1 MFERFT
7 GRARRSIVLAQ
18 EEARNLQH
26 NYIGTEHI
34 LLGLLN
40 EGQGVGARALAQ
52 SGVTLDNVRQEVTDT
67 IGLGQS
73 APAGHIPFTPRAK
86 KVLELALR
94 EALALHHNYIGTEH
108 ILLGLIREG
117 DGVAVQILKKHADP
131 AQFRAT
137 ILDILGA
144 TYAVGEGR
152 SRNWLRRVSAA
163 IGRPAEGDIPEA
175 EATQSQLSA
184 TPAADVTLTTAA
196 QLAGGDPVGSHHL
209 LLAALTDANS
219 AAARV
224 LASLGVDLTRA
235 KDALHNADI
244 TGTSDELPE
253 EAGRRQLN
261 IEVTG
266 EIVTIVATDEILVQS
281 ANAALKALN
290 DRAGRAGRASTA
302 GTAGQDEP
310 GGEQTPAATESGG
323 TPGGVIRGAD
333 LSGLPASNLAKAW
346 GALHDSLS
354 AIAASAQAA
363 AQTETVREASE
374 RARAGQQGKSGPQA
388 GSGTEATPHTEAGPQ

>member
-7 GRARRSIVLAQ
+7 PRARRSIVLAQ
-18 EEARNLQH
+18 EEARNLHH

-34 LLGLLN
+34 LLGLLH
-40 EGQGVGARALAQ
+40 EGQGVAARALTPL
-52 SGVTLDNVRQEVTDT
+52 GVTLDGVRQEVTAT
-67 IGLGQS
+67 VGMGQNS
-73 APAGHIPFTPRAK
+73 PSGHIPFTPRAK

-108 ILLGLIREG
+108 ILLGVIREG
-117 DGVAVQILKKHADP
+117 DGVGVQILKGHADP
-131 AQFRAT
+131 QQFRTAV
-137 ILDILGA
+137 LDMLHSRYPA
-144 TYAVGEGR
+144 SEAR

-163 IGRPAEGDIPEA
+163 LGRPLEDDLPGEGVE
-175 EATQSQLSA
+175 QSVLSA

-235 KDALHNADI
+235 KDALRGADI
-244 TGTSDELPE
+244 TGTTDELPE
-253 EAGRRQLN
+253 EAGRRQMN
-261 IEVTG
+261 VKVTE
-266 EIVTIVATDEILVQS
+266 EIVTIVVTDGILVAS

-290 DRAGRAGRASTA
+290 AAEKALGERT
-302 GTAGQDEP
+302 GQDGKASEE
-310 GGEQTPAATESGG
+310 GIA

-333 LSGLPASNLAKAW
+333 LSGLPAASLAKAW
-346 GALHDSLS
+346 GALHDSFS
-354 AIAASAQAA
+354 AIVTSAETAARAENAASTEAE
-363 AQTETVREASE
+363 AQTQT
-374 RARAGQQGKSGPQA
+374 QTQ
-388 GSGTEATPHTEAGPQ
+388 TEAGTDPGTGPEAAAG

>member
-7 GRARRSIVLAQ
+7 ARARRSIVLAQ

-34 LLGLLN
+34 LLGLLH
-40 EGQGVGARALAQ
+40 EGQGVGGRALGQ
-52 SGVTLDNVRQEVTDT
+52 LGVTLDGVRQEVTAT
-67 IGLGQS
+67 IGLGQN
-73 APAGHIPFTPRAK
+73 APSGHIPFTPRAK

-117 DGVAVQILKKHADP
+117 DGVAVQILKGHADP

-137 ILDILGA
+137 VLDVLGT
-144 TYAVGEGR
+144 TYPAGEARG
-152 SRNWLRRVSAA
+152 RNWLRRVSAA
-163 IGRPAEGDIPEA
+163 LGRPAEGEVPGEGL
-175 EATQSQLSA
+175 EQSVLSA

-244 TGTSDELPE
+244 TGTTDELPE
-253 EAGRRQLN
+253 DAGRRQMN
-261 IEVTG
+261 VKVTE
-266 EIVTIVATDEILVQS
+266 EIVTIVATDEILVAS
-281 ANAALKALN
+281 ANAALKALRE
-290 DRAGRAGRASTA
+290 RAGTQ
-302 GTAGQDEP
+302 GTAGQGQEGTASEEP
-310 GGEQTPAATESGG
+310 LATPA
-323 TPGGVIRGAD
+323 GVIRGAD
-333 LSGLPASNLAKAW
+333 LSGLPAASLAKAW
-346 GALHDSLS
+346 TALHDAFS
-354 AIAASAQAA
+354 AIATSAEPAAQAESLKVAAEQAGASQQAAPAAGNGTEAEAGPGTGEQAA
-363 AQTETVREASE
+363 AE
-374 RARAGQQGKSGPQA
+374 
-388 GSGTEATPHTEAGPQ
+388 

>member
-7 GRARRSIVLAQ
+7 ARARRSIVLAQ

-34 LLGLLN
+34 LLGLLH

-52 SGVTLDNVRQEVTDT
+52 SGVTLDAVRQEVTAM
-67 IGLGQS
+67 IGLGQN
-73 APAGHIPFTPRAK
+73 APSGHIPFTPRAK

-117 DGVAVQILKKHADP
+117 DGVAVQILKKHADLGQLRS
-131 AQFRAT
+131 AA
-137 ILDILGA
+137 LDIVGT
-144 TYAVGEGR
+144 TYPASEGR

-163 IGRPAEGDIPEA
+163 LGRPAEGEIPGEGA
-175 EATQSQLSA
+175 EQSVLSA

-196 QLAGGDPVGSHHL
+196 HLAGGDPVGSHHL
-209 LLAALTDANS
+209 LLAALSDANS

-253 EAGRRQLN
+253 DAGRRQMN
-261 IEVTG
+261 IQVSAET
-266 EIVTIVATDEILVQS
+266 VTIVATDEILVQS

-290 DRAGRAGRASTA
+290 DQSGPATA
-302 GTAGQDEP
+302 GGPD
-310 GGEQTPAATESGG
+310 PAAAPDGNA
-323 TPGGVIRGAD
+323 TPGGIIRGAG
-333 LSGLPASNLAKAW
+333 LSGLPATNLAKAW
-346 GALHDSLS
+346 AALHDALS
-354 AIAASAQAA
+354 AITTSAQAA
-363 AQTETVREASE
+363 AQADAAQAAS
-374 RARAGQQGKSGPQA
+374 APAG
-388 GSGTEATPHTEAGPQ
+388 ATPPPEPGTGTSDGPEAA